1 MKHINQA
8 HGLDM
13 EAPVKVLLESYQRDK
28 LGLVLVT
35 GETGLERL
43 LTTSRIQKPGL
54 ILTGLLEEL
63 HYDRVQ
69 ILGAAEIGF
78 LNSLGREDLKR
89 SLDLFEKGAVPAI
102 IVTRRLEIPDFLI
115 SLCERKSIPLLKTH
129 LNSSIIIEGVTKFLE
144 ERLAP
149 SATVH
154 GVLVDVL
161 GVGILIIGK
170 SGIGKSECALDL
182 VSRGYRLV
190 SDDIVIIKKMPP
202 AILTGTSSDIIR
214 YHMEIRGL
222 GIVNIKDLFGITAIR
237 EKKQMDIVIE
247 LVKWEIDSDYDRL
260 GFDEAAYGILG
271 VELPFMRIPVSP
283 GRSVA
288 AIVEVAARNQILK
301 IMGHHSA
308 KNLKSQLDEAMKKQD
323 SDRLSSGR

>member
-1 MKHINQA
+1 M
-8 HGLDM
+8 GV
-13 EAPVKVLLESYQRDK
+13 PVKEVLEAKELKEFS
-28 LGLVLVT
+28 LVLVA
-35 GETGLERL
+35 GERGLGREL
-43 LTTSRIQKPGL
+43 QTSRIQKPGL
-54 ILTGLLEEL
+54 LLTGLLEEL
-63 HYDRVQ
+63 HSDRLQ
-69 ILGAAEIGF
+69 IFGAAEIGY
-78 LNSLGREDLKR
+78 LR
-89 SLDLFEKGAVPAI
+89 SLKKEKLERTLGLLERSTIPGI
-102 IVTRRLEIPDFLI
+102 IVTRELEPPDFLLK
-115 SLCERKSIPLLKTH
+115 LCAGKSIPLIKTRH
-129 LNSSIIIEGVTKFLE
+129 TSSYLIEGVTKYLE

-149 SATVH
+149 STTLH

-190 SDDIVIIKKMPP
+190 SDDVVIVKKLPP
-202 AILTGTSSDIIR
+202 SLLFGTSSDLIR

-237 EKKQMDIVIE
+237 ERKQMDLVVE
-247 LVKWEIDSDYDRL
+247 LIKWESDSEYERL
-260 GFDEAAYGILG
+260 GFEEKTYDILG
-271 VELPFMRIPVSP
+271 VGLPYLSVPVSP

-308 KNLKSQLDEAMKKQD
+308 KNLEAHLDNAMKGLQKAKN
-323 SDRLSSGR
+323 